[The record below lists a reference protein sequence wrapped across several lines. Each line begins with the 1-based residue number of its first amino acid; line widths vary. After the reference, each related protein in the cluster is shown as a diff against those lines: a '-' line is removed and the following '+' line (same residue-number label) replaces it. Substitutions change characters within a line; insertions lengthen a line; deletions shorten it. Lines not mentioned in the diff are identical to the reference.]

1 MPTALFCPVTGRGA
15 GKGPVDQG
23 IPFFTPSAAKA
34 PEVIGELRVVKADL
48 GLDEPV
54 RDSGHNAMIF
64 CTLR

>member
-1 MPTALFCPVTGRGA
+1 M
-15 GKGPVDQG
+15 DQG